1 MNAKCVFTR
10 EIHLLSHVSSFD
22 KLLAPLVSRKL
33 LLSKMARGRPLVGS
47 PPSVSPLVGMG
58 GRKRSEEA
66 ANIGEA
72 ADGARESDVRG
83 RRSRGG
89 RAGNCSD
96 LGSHEPT
103 TTSQAAGSM
112 PPPGAGADGP
122 GSTAPR
128 SSGPGSGIASTV
140 PAYAKLQRLSTD
152 VPATPSLP
160 DEISLPEPG
169 SLSSLTVGRHAHKN
183 DVMLDCKLVPSL
195 LSRQHAEIHCDTEG
209 VHYLM
214 DKNTLNGTYLN
225 GNLIPTGPVPL
236 KDGDIIAFGGPTNV
250 LRDNTTL
257 KNSFRFIYRCPK
269 NVEQWRAAVRACAD
283 AEAAANATPTA
294 EAWDAAPPS
303 KRARVGDGAGPP
315 ETASGARA
323 SDAMPPPPTN
333 AATPR
338 VAPDPAADMG
348 LAPEGY
354 RSAGRPV
361 AKLSRRDWVTTRR
374 VASKME
380 SRSVDFLSQ
389 ALSEVG
395 AALGESVIPLN
406 GNDENVLQGIIT
418 DHGELFSNTR
428 EALSMSGVASPNAL
442 SDADMTVM
450 TQATQEYAC
459 ISPTKGLDSDASAA
473 DFIRRA
479 CRDALKLHFSP
490 GGVVTFSLKLLD
502 AHGVWNSEVFL
513 AKEQRDKS
521 ARFKRGDLVAEAAA
535 LALWPLYQL
544 GWDDAGDTSKETVG
558 VAAQKKYGP
567 ETTTTGFTLNDCVF
581 AASVSEIDGRGCD
594 VGPEGCAALAESAL
608 APRQKT
614 DGVWVYNQSLLGL
627 SLADNP
633 RIGDQGCAAI
643 ATTLQPKPCA
653 NGSRTRQFTTIFNTT
668 LTTLDLSGC
677 GIGPKGAGALV
688 GALRPVS
695 NDNGDRC
702 FPSGLRTLN
711 LSGNCLESEGCR
723 SIARLLGPDKNVQ
736 TGKWYFNASLAV
748 LDVSDNPGMDDSVA
762 EAFANALLPKA
773 QKRAKDEKEEKDE
786 KDKKFLVNTALLEL
800 NLCGHAFSPEG
811 EYVMSKALSAETNG
825 SEGTLATKASVILSR
840 PSPSPS
846 SSSQSKRV
854 VDADGHDYELVLP
867 LVTGCAAE
875 RRPLSRA
882 HWRAWRTPT
891 HSTSQ
896 NDPSVESGSARGTN
910 VALPWLHQL
919 SEDHDASGSTKPWST
934 GFALRNT
941 LLQRFEGGDS
951 IVPMDPTTVAS
962 AGLPQWLDDEL
973 RCVICTDIFINPY
986 AVNGCGHVF
995 CHECVSHWLTTQSSQ
1010 CPICRHRLSL
1020 PISLALT
1027 PCVMAQG
1034 LLDHYV
1040 LPYLPPEDVEARRE
1054 RAREVRNKAAK
1065 RAADARRPPTSFPG
1079 SPGGGAMGGV
1089 AAATAALAHVFSR
1102 GSGIS
1107 SIRVSGAANVNAIQR
1122 LLEAHGRRV
1131 TRIGA
1136 GARSNQ
1142 AQEPTGGGT
1151 GVPADGSDLEDP
1163 MEDMVNTLR
1172 STSEL
1177 LRGLQDSRRRREEQL
1192 AEFRRQAREAEAG
1205 LAAFQDRLADPQREL
1220 SREQGVTTAGAS
1232 QSRGTDDRARVTWT
1246 AVSSEVNF
1254 ATPCAHCAGSIPP
1267 CFLRLRRSEKSV
1279 SIELSQVLDS
1289 ESDAEVTDY
1298 FHPNIS
1304 CLTYYR
1310 HELRGMLAV
1319 EGLADLTD
1327 QEQRVV
1333 RALRSGLTQETSQ
1346 RA

>member
-1 MNAKCVFTR
+1 
-10 EIHLLSHVSSFD
+10 
-22 KLLAPLVSRKL
+22 
-33 LLSKMARGRPLVGS
+33 
-47 PPSVSPLVGMG
+47 MG
-58 GRKRSEEA
+58 GRKRSAETA
-66 ANIGEA
+66 SNIGEA

-89 RAGNCSD
+89 RAGISSD
-96 LGSHEPT
+96 LGNEPT

-112 PPPGAGADGP
+112 PPPCADAHVP
-122 GSTAPR
+122 GSTASR
-128 SSGPGSGIASTV
+128 SSGPGSGIASTS

-152 VPATPSLP
+152 VPATSSLP

-169 SLSSLTVGRHAHKN
+169 SLSALTVGRHAYKN

-195 LSRQHAEIHCDTEG
+195 LSRQHAEIYCDTEG
-209 VHYLM
+209 VHYVM

-236 KDGDIIAFGGPTNV
+236 KDGDVIAFGGPTNV
-250 LRDNTTL
+250 LRDNKTL

-269 NVEQWRAAVRACAD
+269 NVEQWRAAVQACSD

-294 EAWDAAPPS
+294 DARDAAPPS
-303 KRARVGDGAGPP
+303 KRARVGDGSGLP
-315 ETASGARA
+315 ETAPDARA
-323 SDAMPPPPTN
+323 SDAIPPPPPAN

-338 VAPDPAADMG
+338 IALDLAADMG

-374 VASKME
+374 VALKME
-380 SRSVDFLSQ
+380 SRSVEFLSQ

-395 AALGESVIPLN
+395 TALGESVIPLSVS
-406 GNDENVLQGIIT
+406 DENVLQGIIT
-418 DHGELFSNTR
+418 DHGKLFLNTR
-428 EALSMSGVASPNAL
+428 EALSRSGVASPNAV

-459 ISPTKGLDSDASAA
+459 ISPTKGLDSVASTAE
-473 DFIRRA
+473 FIRRA
-479 CRDALKLHFSP
+479 CRDALQLHLSP
-490 GGVVTFSLKLLD
+490 AGVVTFSLKLLD
-502 AHGVWNSEVFL
+502 AHAVWNSEFFL
-513 AKEQRDKS
+513 EKEQRDKS
-521 ARFKRGDLVAEAAA
+521 AKFKRGDLVAEAAA
-535 LALWPLYQL
+535 LALWPLSQL
-544 GWDDAGDTSKETVG
+544 GWDDAGDTGKEIVG
-558 VAAQKKYGP
+558 VAAHKRSGP
-567 ETTTTGFTLNDCVF
+567 EKTTTGFTLNDCIF

-688 GALRPVS
+688 GALRLVS

-1054 RAREVRNKAAK
+1054 RAREVRDKAAK
-1065 RAADARRPPTSFPG
+1065 RATAARRPPTSFPG
-1079 SPGGGAMGGV
+1079 SPGGGAMSGV

-1107 SIRVSGAANVNAIQR
+1107 SIRVSGAANVNAMQR
-1122 LLEAHGRRV
+1122 FLEAHGRRV

-1136 GARSNQ
+1136 GVRSNQ
-1142 AQEPTGGGT
+1142 AQEPTGVGT
-1151 GVPADGSDLEDP
+1151 GVPADGSDLEDS

-1172 STSEL
+1172 STNDL
-1177 LRGLQDSRRRREEQL
+1177 LRRLQDSGRRREEQL
-1192 AEFRRQAREAEAG
+1192 ADIRRQAREAEAG
-1205 LAAFQDRLADPQREL
+1205 VAASQERLADLQRERY
-1220 SREQGVTTAGAS
+1220 REQGVTPGAS

-1254 ATPCAHCAGSIPP
+1254 ATPCAHCAGLIPP
-1267 CFLRLRRSEKSV
+1267 CFLRLRRSKQSV
-1279 SIELSQVLDS
+1279 STELSQILDS
-1289 ESDAEVTDY
+1289 ESDAEMTEF
-1298 FHPNIS
+1298 FHPNIR
-1304 CLTYYR
+1304 CLTYHR

-1319 EGLADLTD
+1319 EGLADLSD

-1333 RALRSGLTQETSQ
+1333 RALRSGLAQETSQ

>member
-1 MNAKCVFTR
+1 
-10 EIHLLSHVSSFD
+10 
-22 KLLAPLVSRKL
+22 
-33 LLSKMARGRPLVGS
+33 
-47 PPSVSPLVGMG
+47 MG
-58 GRKRSEEA
+58 GRKRSGEA
-66 ANIGEA
+66 AEVGVA
-72 ADGARESDVRG
+72 ADGARESDVRD

-89 RAGNCSD
+89 RSRISSD
-96 LGSHEPT
+96 LGIEPT
-103 TTSQAAGSM
+103 TTSQPAGSKL
-112 PPPGAGADGP
+112 PPGAESDGP
-122 GSTAPR
+122 GSTARR
-128 SSGPGSGIASTV
+128 SSGGPGSGTAATA

-169 SLSSLTVGRHAHKN
+169 SLSALTFGRHAHKN

-209 VHYLM
+209 VHYVM

-236 KDGDIIAFGGPTNV
+236 KDGDIIAFGGPAKV
-250 LRDNTTL
+250 LRDNTAL
-257 KNSFRFIYRCPK
+257 ENSFRFIYRRPK
-269 NVEQWRAAVRACAD
+269 NVEQWRALVQECSD
-283 AEAAANATPTA
+283 AEAATNATPT
-294 EAWDAAPPS
+294 EARVAAPPS
-303 KRARVGDGAGPP
+303 KRSRVGDSSGLPK
-315 ETASGARA
+315 TASGART
-323 SDAMPPPPTN
+323 SDAMPPPPVN

-338 VAPDPAADMG
+338 IAPDPAADMG

-380 SRSVDFLSQ
+380 SRSVEFLSQ

-395 AALGESVIPLN
+395 TALGESVIPLSVS
-406 GNDENVLQGIIT
+406 DENVLQGIIT
-418 DHGELFSNTR
+418 RHGELFLNTR
-428 EALSMSGVASPNAL
+428 EVLSGSGFAWSNAVG
-442 SDADMTVM
+442 DADMTVM

-459 ISPTKGLDSDASAA
+459 ISPTMGLEHDASAVE
-473 DFIRRA
+473 FIRRA
-479 CRDALKLHFSP
+479 CRDALQLHLSP
-490 GGVVTFSLKLLD
+490 AGVVTFSLKLLD
-502 AHGVWNSEVFL
+502 AHAVWNSEFFL
-513 AKEQRDKS
+513 EKEQRNKS
-521 ARFKRGDLVAEAAA
+521 AKFKRGDLVAEAAA
-535 LALWPLYQL
+535 LALWPLSQL
-544 GWDDAGDTSKETVG
+544 GWDDAGDTGKEIVG
-558 VAAQKKYGP
+558 VAAHKKSGP
-567 ETTTTGFTLNDCVF
+567 EKTTTGFTLNDCIF

-614 DGVWVYNQSLLGL
+614 DGVWMYNQSLLGL
-627 SLADNP
+627 CLADNP

-653 NGSRTRQFTTIFNTT
+653 NGSRTRQFTTMFNTT

-688 GALRPVS
+688 GALRPVL

-723 SIARLLGPDKNVQ
+723 SIARLLGPDNNVQ
-736 TGKWYFNASLAV
+736 TRTWYFNASLAV
-748 LDVSDNPGMDDSVA
+748 LDISDNPGMDDSVA

-773 QKRAKDEKEEKDE
+773 QKRAQDEKEEKDE
-786 KDKKFLVNTALLEL
+786 MDKKFLVNTSLLEL

-811 EYVMSKALSAETNG
+811 EYVVSKALSAETNG

-854 VDADGHDYELVLP
+854 VDADGHDFELVLP
-867 LVTGCAAE
+867 LITGCAAE
-875 RRPLSRA
+875 RRPLSRE
-882 HWRAWRTPT
+882 HWRAWRTPS

-896 NDPSVESGSARGTN
+896 NDPSVESGSARETN
-910 VALPWLHQL
+910 VALPWLHEL
-919 SEDHDASGSTKPWST
+919 FEEHDASGSTMPWST

-995 CHECVSHWLTTQSSQ
+995 CHDCVSHWLTTQSNQ

-1040 LPYLPPEDVEARRE
+1040 LPYLPTEDVEARRK
-1054 RAREVRNKAAK
+1054 RAREVRDKAAK
-1065 RAADARRPPTSFPG
+1065 RVTDVRRPSTSFPG
-1079 SPGGGAMGGV
+1079 SPGGGALSGV

-1102 GSGIS
+1102 GSGIR
-1107 SIRVSGAANVNAIQR
+1107 SIRVSGAANVSAMQQ
-1122 LLEAHGRRV
+1122 LLEAQGRRV
-1131 TRIGA
+1131 RIGT
-1136 GARSNQ
+1136 GARSSQ
-1142 AQEPTGGGT
+1142 AQEPTGEGT
-1151 GVPADGSDLEDP
+1151 GFPTDGSDFEDP

-1172 STSEL
+1172 STNDL

-1192 AEFRRQAREAEAG
+1192 ADFRRQAREAQAG
-1205 LAAFQDRLADPQREL
+1205 VAAAQERLADMQRERY
-1220 SREQGVTTAGAS
+1220 REEGVIPGAS
-1232 QSRGTDDRARVTWT
+1232 QSRGTDDRPARVTWT
-1246 AVSSEVNF
+1246 AVSSDVNF
-1254 ATPCAHCAGSIPP
+1254 ATPCAHCTRFIPP
-1267 CFLRLRRSEKSV
+1267 CFLRLRRSEQSMHT
-1279 SIELSQVLDS
+1279 ELMQILDS
-1289 ESDAEVTDY
+1289 ESDVEVTDY
-1298 FHPNIS
+1298 FHPNIT
-1304 CLTYYR
+1304 CLTNYR

-1319 EGLADLTD
+1319 EGLADLSD

-1333 RALRSGLTQETSQ
+1333 RALRSGLVQETSQ
-1346 RA
+1346 RT